1 MPIFFFFFRTKLV
14 SIPFPT
20 RRATFNEVKRVHE
33 HLMTIETHK
42 ESVEEMKNKLISNED
57 RKTNRPMIKSP
68 KNKNIRRSKSRETP
82 KRELPDFVQ
91 ALANEAA
98 SQSEDEGEIDLQKY
112 DFTKKPKKSA
122 KTPSPTKKDRTVELQ
137 NGLVTAV
144 KTNDTK
150 LFEILYESDE
160 VKVKMQINE
169 TFGDSKFTLLH
180 IAAREGHAKM
190 VLKLLELGADPTAKD
205 KVKKTPYSYCPDKPS
220 RTAFRRFQVIVFC
233 LSVVLKTV

>member
-1 MPIFFFFFRTKLV
+1 
-14 SIPFPT
+14 
-20 RRATFNEVKRVHE
+20 
-33 HLMTIETHK
+33 MTIETHR

-57 RKTNRPMIKSP
+57 RKTKRPMIKSP

-98 SQSEDEGEIDLQKY
+98 SQSEDEGEIDLQEY

-220 RTAFRRFQVIVFC
+220 RTAFRRFQVIVFFVCCFENC
-233 LSVVLKTV
+233 LDTYSWRYFSAEDERCPIILTQEVQYTIFKGYIKA